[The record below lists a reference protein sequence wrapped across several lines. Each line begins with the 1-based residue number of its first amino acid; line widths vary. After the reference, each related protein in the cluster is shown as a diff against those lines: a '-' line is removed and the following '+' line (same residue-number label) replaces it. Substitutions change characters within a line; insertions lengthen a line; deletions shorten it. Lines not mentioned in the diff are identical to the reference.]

1 MSVRETENWVR
12 RALAGEGS
20 APQKRPELAVVSEV
34 LRTPFASVQLH
45 QKVSGGGRLV
55 VEFKDSVTR
64 DEVIRALRDTLED
77 GS

>member
-1 MSVRETENWVR
+1 
-12 RALAGEGS
+12 
-20 APQKRPELAVVSEV
+20 VSEV